1 MEAYM
6 KRSLL
11 LFTSLLLVFNLSV
24 FTSCE
29 NSQKSKTV
37 ESSEER
43 MGEQPA
49 GDYVKSSSY
58 AYKDDNGY
66 SFSNS
71 RDVIIYLSSR
81 TFRSGSYSL
90 KVRTDGMYINGR
102 CLTYAPVV
110 RSFDGEMAVVQANA
124 PNNGFVI
131 FYVDANAG
139 TLTERSSGQVYYLE

>member
-1 MEAYM
+1 M

-58 AYKDDNGY
+58 AHKDDNGY
-66 SFSNS
+66 SFS
-71 RDVIIYLSSR
+71 
-81 TFRSGSYSL
+81 T
-90 KVRTDGMYINGR
+90 
-102 CLTYAPVV
+102 
-110 RSFDGEMAVVQANA
+110 
-124 PNNGFVI
+124 
-131 FYVDANAG
+131 
-139 TLTERSSGQVYYLE
+139 